1 MSNYPSF
8 RLVALLVLW
17 ATAPRE
23 SFVAAASPPNSSASV
38 TSQPLLDPDIVSML
52 DQVDANRISAD
63 IQTLVSFGTR
73 NTCSDNSGASPGIG
87 AARDWIKNR
96 YLSIPGLQVT
106 LVPWTFGGCGD
117 GTTRTLQNVVAWI
130 PGSGHPNRLI
140 VIGGHYD
147 SRTTNGLDG
156 VSPAP
161 GANDSGSQTALVLEA
176 ARVMA
181 GHVFDATVV
190 FADWSG
196 EEQALQGSIAFVR
209 QYRNYFPNG
218 TLELNLNSDMVGG
231 DNTVNNATTLQQF
244 RLFSP
249 GTPREGGSTPSGSTD
264 DTSPSRGV
272 MRQIGY
278 WGGAYVPSMTI
289 LPQLREDISGR
300 TSDHTSF
307 IGASVPGVRFV
318 EVNDK
323 LSHRHSPD
331 DLFIYVTPAFTAR
344 VTQVKVASAASLA
357 RAPTP
362 PLNMVASGISSN
374 TVQLTWSPPASG
386 SPVDH
391 YVISARTSA
400 ENFYRVRMVV
410 SSDLTSATADVSQ
423 DLGIPAAT
431 AYYIS
436 IAAVDAA
443 GHESLYAYPE
453 YRCDST
459 NTCSQPDDALNV
471 TAVATP
477 TPTPT
482 PTSTVQVAVQTTP
495 AGLTFAIDGTTYSSA
510 QTFSWAAGSSHT
522 IATTS
527 PQSGGAG
534 IRYVWTRWS
543 DSGAISHTVAPTTNK
558 TYTATFSTQYYLTM
572 TPGTGGT
579 VSPTS
584 GWRNSGSTVSISATP
599 TNNTQVG
606 YSFTGW
612 AGTGLGSY
620 SGANN
625 PASITMNGPITE
637 TAAFTQNPVQVT
649 VQTNPAGRSFTV
661 DGSPYTAAQA
671 FSWAPGSS
679 HTIATTSAQS
689 GGTGVQNLWTKWNDN
704 GAISHNVAPTT
715 NQTYTANFTTQYYL
729 TMSAGTGGTVSPSS
743 GWRNSGT
750 AVSIRATPASGY
762 IFANWTGSGTGS
774 YTGSAHPSSITIGG
788 PITETADFTH

>member
-8 RLVALLVLW
+8 RLVALLLLC
-17 ATAPRE
+17 AAAPTE

-38 TSQPLLDPDIVSML
+38 TLQPLLDPDIVSML

-96 YLSIPGLQVT
+96 YLSLPGLQVT

-117 GTTRTLQNVVAWI
+117 GTTHILHNVIAWI

-156 VSPAP
+156 ISPAL

-196 EEQALQGSIAFVR
+196 EEQGLRGSGFFV
-209 QYRNYFPNG
+209 QHYRDYVPNG
-218 TLELNLNSDMVGG
+218 MLELNLNSDIVGG

-249 GTPREGGSTPSGSTD
+249 GTPREVGSTPSGSTD

-278 WGGAYVPSMTI
+278 WGGAYVPTMTM
-289 LPQLREDISGR
+289 LPQLREDRPGR
-300 TSDHTSF
+300 SSDHKPF
-307 IGASVPGVRFV
+307 ISRSVPGVRFID
-318 EVNDK
+318 VNEK
-323 LSHRHSPD
+323 PSHQHSPN

-344 VTQVKVASAASLA
+344 VTQVVAASAATLA

-362 PLNMVASGISSN
+362 PLNMIATGISSS
-374 TVQLTWSPPASG
+374 TVQLAWSPPASG
-386 SPVDH
+386 SLVDH

-410 SSDLTSATADVSQ
+410 SGDLTSATADVVQ
-423 DLGIPAAT
+423 DLGIPPAT
-431 AYYIS
+431 AYYVS

-459 NTCSQPDDALNV
+459 NTCSQPADALDV
-471 TAVATP
+471 TAIATP

-482 PTSTVQVAVQTTP
+482 PANDLKVTLTDGKTTIVAGAQNTYTMTVTNAGPVAVTGVSVTD
-495 AGLTFAIDGTTYSSA
+495 TFPSIFTGV
-510 QTFSWAAGSSHT
+510 TFT
-522 IATTS
+522 AT
-527 PQSGGAG
+527 QSGGATG
-534 IRYVWTRWS
+534 FAA
-543 DSGAISHTVAPTTNK
+543 SGTGNINDTLDMPSGSKV
-558 TYTATFSTQYYLTM
+558 TYTAKGKVSA
-572 TPGTGGT
+572 GATGNLSNTAQVTAPNGVVDPNT
-579 VSPTS
+579 A
-584 GWRNSGSTVSISATP
+584 NNSATDLDTITHTADLKVTITDGKTAAVPGNQDTYTIVVRNVGPSDVSGAVVSDAFP
-599 TNNTQVG
+599 T
-606 YSFTGW
+606 SFTGV
-612 AGTGLGSY
+612 AYAATQTGGASGFSASGSGDINDTVVMPSGGVITYKANGTISASATGTLSNTATVTAPNGSTDPNL
-620 SGANN
+620 ANN
-625 PASITMNGPITE
+625 S
-637 TAAFTQNPVQVT
+637 
-649 VQTNPAGRSFTV
+649 
-661 DGSPYTAAQA
+661 
-671 FSWAPGSS
+671 
-679 HTIATTSAQS
+679 ATDSDT
-689 GGTGVQNLWTKWNDN
+689 L
-704 GAISHNVAPTT
+704 
-715 NQTYTANFTTQYYL
+715 
-729 TMSAGTGGTVSPSS
+729 
-743 GWRNSGT
+743 
-750 AVSIRATPASGY
+750 
-762 IFANWTGSGTGS
+762 
-774 YTGSAHPSSITIGG
+774 
-788 PITETADFTH
+788 